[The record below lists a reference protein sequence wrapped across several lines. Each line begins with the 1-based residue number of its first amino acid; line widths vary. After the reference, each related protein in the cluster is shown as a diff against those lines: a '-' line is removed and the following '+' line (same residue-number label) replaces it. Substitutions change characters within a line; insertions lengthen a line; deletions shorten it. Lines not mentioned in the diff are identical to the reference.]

1 MIRKITFFAAL
12 ISCVIS
18 QKSLAQSE
26 PKGDGLKYIPSI
38 GANFGTL
45 SYMGNLQGSKGSSV
59 FTYWRPVYGVYLEKK
74 IGSFVGITANGM
86 FGTVSKSQLDDEV
99 FHNFETKV
107 TNFDLNL
114 LLDFDNGKIVNEN
127 SVFSPF
133 ISVGF
138 GYLMF
143 NPKGDLFDA
152 NGNFYHHWS
161 DGTLR
166 DVPQNMLG
174 SDTSSMFL
182 TRDHKY
188 ESTLKDSTNNYP
200 KTAFTIPLRF
210 GLKFKLSPHLHARA
224 TVAYILT
231 TTEYLDNLS
240 GGGSDKM
247 FQTSFG
253 LQYNFAGASA
263 ADDKYKDFDFSKLDK
278 EDSDGDGVVDLNDKC
293 PGTKSGITV
302 DATGCALDSDKDGVP
317 DYLDKEPNTPA
328 GTLVNKDGVT
338 LTDAMIAEEHAMKD
352 SVITE
357 YKTFKAED
365 LSDEEMKEIQAL
377 YEQNKGGQIGQTN
390 MPAKFVP
397 LDTDKDKYL
406 SAKEITN
413 AIDQFFEG
421 ENDLTAKDLN
431 ELIDFYFQQ

>member
-1 MIRKITFFAAL
+1 MNRINTFFAAIFIL
-12 ISCVIS
+12 VTT
-18 QKSLAQSE
+18 QVAFAQSE
-26 PKGDGLKYIPSI
+26 SEGNGLKYIPSI
-38 GANFGTL
+38 GAHFGTL
-45 SYMGNLQGSKGSSV
+45 SYMGNLQGSEGSSV
-59 FTYWRPVYGVYLEKK
+59 FTYWRPAYGFYLEKK
-74 IGSFVGITANGM
+74 FGSFIGVTANGT
-86 FGTVSKSQLDDEV
+86 FGKVSKSQLDDDV
-99 FHNFETKV
+99 FHNFETSI
-107 TNFDLNL
+107 TNIDLNL
-114 LLDFDNGKIVNEN
+114 LFDFDNGKIVNEN

-133 ISVGF
+133 ISIGF

-143 NPKGDLFDA
+143 DPKGDLFDA

-166 DVPQNMLG
+166 DVAENIPG
-174 SDTSSMFL
+174 SDTASMLL
-182 TRDHKY
+182 TRDYKY
-188 ESTLKDSTNNYP
+188 ESTLKDSTNNYS

-210 GLKFKLSPHLHARA
+210 GLKFKLSPHLYARA
-224 TVAYILT
+224 TASYILT
-231 TTEYLDNLS
+231 TTDYLDNLG

-263 ADDKYKDFDFSKLDK
+263 TNDKYKDFDFSSLDR
-278 EDSDGDGVVDLNDKC
+278 EDSDGDGVNDLADRC
-293 PGTKSGITV
+293 PGTKSGVTV
-302 DATGCALDSDKDGVP
+302 DKDGCPLDADKDGVP
-317 DYLDKEPNTPA
+317 DYMDKEPNTPA
-328 GTLVNKDGVT
+328 GALVDENGVT
-338 LTDAMIAEEHAMKD
+338 LTDEMIATKHAMKD

-377 YEQNKGGQIGQTN
+377 YEQNKGGKIGQST

-397 LDTDKDKYL
+397 LDLDKDKYL

-431 ELIDFYFQQ
+431 ELIDFYFEQ

>member
-1 MIRKITFFAAL
+1 MIRKITIFAVL
-12 ISCVIS
+12 FLCVIA
-18 QKSLAQSE
+18 QKSFAQSE
-26 PKGDGLKYIPSI
+26 SGGNGLKYIPSI

-45 SYMGNLQGSKGSSV
+45 SYMGNLKGSEGSSV

-74 IGSFVGITANGM
+74 IGSYLGITANGM
-86 FGTVSKSQLDDEV
+86 FGKVSKSQLDNTV
-99 FHNFETKV
+99 FHNFETSV
-107 TNFDLNL
+107 TNIDLNL

-133 ISVGF
+133 ISIGF

-143 NPKGDLFDA
+143 DPKGDLFDK

-166 DVPQNMLG
+166 DTPENLPG
-174 SDTSSMFL
+174 ADTSSVLL
-182 TRDHKY
+182 TRDYKY
-188 ESTLKDSTNNYP
+188 ESALKDSTNDYA

-231 TTEYLDNLS
+231 TTEYLDNL
-240 GGGSDKM
+240 GGSGNDKL
-247 FQTSFG
+247 FQTTFG
-253 LQYNFAGASA
+253 LQYNFAGSSST
-263 ADDKYKDFDFSKLDK
+263 DDKYKDFDFSSLDK
-278 EDSDGDGVVDLNDKC
+278 EDSDGDGVLDYDDKC
-293 PGTKSGITV
+293 PNTKKGVAV
-302 DATGCALDSDKDGVP
+302 DKNGCPLDSDKDGVP
-317 DYLDKEPNTPA
+317 DYLDKEPNTPP
-328 GTLVNKDGVT
+328 GTLVNKEGIT
-338 LTDAMIAEEHAMKD
+338 LTDEMIAEEHAMKD

-421 ENDLTAKDLN
+421 ENNLTAKDLN

>member
-1 MIRKITFFAAL
+1 MIRKITIFAAL
-12 ISCVIS
+12 ISCVIA
-18 QKSLAQSE
+18 QKAFAQSE
-26 PKGDGLKYIPSI
+26 SKGDGLKYIPSI
-38 GANFGTL
+38 GANVGTL

-59 FTYWRPVYGVYLEKK
+59 FTYWRPAYGVYLEKK
-74 IGSFVGITANGM
+74 IGSFVGITANGT
-86 FGTVSKSQLDDEV
+86 FGSVSKSQLDDNV

-133 ISVGF
+133 ISIGF

-143 NPKGDLFDA
+143 DPKGDLFDA

-166 DVPQNMLG
+166 DIPENLPG
-174 SDTSSMFL
+174 SDTSSVFL
-182 TRDHKY
+182 TRDYNY
-188 ESTLKDSTNNYP
+188 ESAIKDSTNNYS

-210 GLKFKLSPHLHARA
+210 GLKFKLSPHLHARVTA
-224 TVAYILT
+224 SYILT
-231 TTEYLDNLS
+231 TTEYLDNLG

-253 LQYNFAGASA
+253 LQYNFAGASSTN
-263 ADDKYKDFDFSKLDK
+263 DKYKDFDFSKLDK
-278 EDSDGDGVVDLNDKC
+278 EDSDGDGVADLYDKC
-293 PGTKSGITV
+293 PGTKSGVAV
-302 DATGCALDSDKDGVP
+302 DKDGCPLDSDGDGVP

-357 YKTFKAED
+357 YKTFTAED

-377 YEQNKGGQIGQTN
+377 YEQNKGGKIGQIT
-390 MPAKFVP
+390 MPAKFIP
-397 LDTDKDKYL
+397 LDLDKDNYL
-406 SAKEITN
+406 SAKEITS

-421 ENDLTAKDLN
+421 ENNLTAKDLN
-431 ELIDFYFQQ
+431 DLIDFYFQQ